1 MKNLLKS
8 LKSKAMLQIA
18 LFAALFGV
26 MDVFIE
32 MKKKTEEQTTYSVT
46 LEDLLHAQTETDG
59 EAGGAGGGGA
69 DGEDGG
75 GTPGGGGNNGESDEL
90 IKCRTVEKRVTLSS
104 TLCNG
109 KSYPHKES
117 VEYSCLSGSTGTCI
131 SGKTTIFT
139 TYNSNCVLQT
149 STGVGGV
156 VQLINCAAIP

>member
-1 MKNLLKS
+1 MKKVLKPF
-8 LKSKAMLQIA
+8 KSKVMLQIA

-75 GTPGGGGNNGESDEL
+75 GTPGGGTTTGSGSDTTFAYQPGKRTKNVFCFKKFGLLSLDFEVGYRD
-90 IKCRTVEKRVTLSS
+90 KCRP
-104 TLCNG
+104 NG
-109 KSYPHKES
+109 SGCRPTR
-117 VEYSCLSGSTGTCI
+117 CL
-131 SGKTTIFT
+131 
-139 TYNSNCVLQT
+139 
-149 STGVGGV
+149 
-156 VQLINCAAIP
+156 